1 MSAASP
7 DKLHDRILGLLDGTL
22 DSAGIQQLDAELK
35 ASREARDLFRQLA
48 TLHSALE
55 EQGEAKFR
63 MARTLIP
70 MERLLADQRRG
81 IVRKSLVAAA
91 AVLLLSALALWVKM
105 VPREPATLGEFRV
118 GSGAVFSVQH
128 SEDRETTTGNE
139 LGEGSRLRLGQ
150 GTIEVKLVSGVRCV
164 LEGPADLTLLADKR
178 VRLPK
183 GSAWFEV
190 PPPAVGFTVETPQ
203 LIAED
208 LGTRFGVLA
217 RPDQGDQV
225 HVIGGSVSVKTAGA
239 GHDGKPL
246 VLKAGDAREAVAGG
260 GFREITV
267 HPGKFV
273 TALPNPITFV
283 DADVS
288 PTTGNTVL
296 DGPGSF
302 GPTTPLKTDSSDGKW
317 GIRTY
322 PGVVGGSVIAAGLD
336 EDPEPRLR
344 TTFRLPQEGRYAIYG
359 YFWNNEGGM
368 GAWDAAFQLGS
379 RGEMQTYSRLNAV
392 NLASVPEEFTT
403 DVPTHDGND
412 PVLFQAVLGVWDTSQ
427 DGSEVTVF
435 IDVGDSGLPGPD
447 LRTWYDGVG
456 FRRLSEGR

>member
-1 MSAASP
+1 MSTPPP
-7 DKLHDRILGLLDGTL
+7 DKLHDRLLALLDGTL

-105 VPREPATLGEFRV
+105 VPRATATLGEFRV
-118 GSGAVFSVQH
+118 GSGAVFSVEH
-128 SEDRETTTGNE
+128 SEDRETATGNE

-150 GTIEVKLVSGVRCV
+150 GTIEVKFVSGVRCV
-164 LEGPADLTLLADKR
+164 LEGPADLKLLAGNR
-178 VRLPK
+178 VRLPE

-190 PPPAVGFTVETPQ
+190 PPPAVGFTVETQQ
-203 LIAED
+203 LTAVD

-225 HVIGGSVSVKTAGA
+225 HVIEGVVAVNATGA
-239 GHDGKPL
+239 DDDRQPL
-246 VLKAGDAREAVAGG
+246 ALKAGDAREALADG
-260 GFREITV
+260 GFREIDI
-267 HPGKFV
+267 HPGEFV

-283 DADVS
+283 DADAS
-288 PTTGNTVL
+288 PTTGNTAL

-302 GPTTPLKTDSSDGKW
+302 GPTTSLKTDSKDGKW

-322 PGVVGGSVIAAGLD
+322 PGVVGGSVIASGIN
-336 EDPEPRLR
+336 EDAEPRLR
-344 TTFRLPQEGRYAIYG
+344 TTFRLPEEGRYAIYG
-359 YFWNNEGGM
+359 YFWNNEDGT

-379 RGEMQTYSRLNAV
+379 RGGMKTFSRLNAV
-392 NLASVPEEFTT
+392 NLASYPEEFTT
-403 DVPTHDGND
+403 AVPTHDGNG
-412 PVLFQAVLGVWDTSQ
+412 PVLLQAALGVWNTSR

-435 IDVGDSGLPGPD
+435 IDEGDSGIPGRD

-456 FRRLSEGR
+456 FRRLPDP